1 MFCIFQVEK
10 AVALFRAHQA
20 IAKGEKEV
28 KEQTKEPEEEKWKMS
43 WMQSWTKNNIL
54 Y

>member
-1 MFCIFQVEK
+1 MSSIDFQIDIFSISQVEK

-28 KEQTKEPEEEKWKMS
+28 KEQREQTKETEED
-43 WMQSWTKNNIL
+43 
-54 Y
+54 

>member
-1 MFCIFQVEK
+1 MEK

-28 KEQTKEPEEEKWKMS
+28 KEQREKIKEPEEDKRKIS
-43 WMQSWTKNNIL
+43 
-54 Y
+54 